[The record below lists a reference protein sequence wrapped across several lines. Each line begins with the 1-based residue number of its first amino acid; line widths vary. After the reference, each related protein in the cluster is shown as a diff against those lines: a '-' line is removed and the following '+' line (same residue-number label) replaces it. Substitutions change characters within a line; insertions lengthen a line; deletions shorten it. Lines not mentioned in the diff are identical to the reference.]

1 MNILQLICS
10 DNFIA
15 VNKTLIQAVGI
26 EPALLLGELASE
38 AMYWQK
44 QEKTEDGYF
53 FSTVENVEERTTLSA
68 YQQRK
73 ALSLLQERGLVD
85 VISKKGIPPKRYIR
99 IDEEAILNIFNDQNL
114 KNLTFESQKTSVSN
128 VKEFAPK
135 NKETKE
141 NQKEEKKDYIAKAIE
156 STPFRTSEFTT
167 AVRDFT
173 EMRKKLRK
181 PVTDRA
187 LSMLL
192 KEAIKL
198 GNSNEDMIIQ
208 ILNQSTKNSWLGVYP
223 LKNTN
228 YSAPKGRTT
237 KNEFME
243 MLENMEEDTNDQEGN
258 SADFGFT
265 AFGIPEHTD

>member
-38 AMYWQK
+38 AIYWQN
-44 QEKTEDGYF
+44 QGKTEDGYF

-73 ALSLLQERGLVD
+73 ALSLLQEKGLVD

-99 IDEEAILNIFNDQNL
+99 IDEEAILNIFNAQNL
-114 KNLTFESQKTSVSN
+114 KNLTFESQKTLVSN
-128 VKEFAPK
+128 VKEFDPK
-135 NKETKE
+135 NKENKE
-141 NQKEEKKDYIAKAIE
+141 KIKEEKRDYIAKAIE
-156 STPFRTSEFTT
+156 STPFKTLEFNT
-167 AVRDFT
+167 AVRDFI
-173 EMRKKLRK
+173 EMRNKLRK
-181 PVTDRA
+181 PVTERA

-192 KEAIKL
+192 KKAIEL
-198 GNSNEDMIIQ
+198 GNNNEDTVIQ
-208 ILNQSTKNSWLGVYP
+208 IFNQSTVNSWLGVYP

-228 YSAPKGRTT
+228 YSTPKGRVV
-237 KNEFME
+237 KNGFME
-243 MLENMEEDTNDQEGN
+243 MLENMEEEDNDEKRN
-258 SADFGFT
+258 STGFGFT
-265 AFGIPEHTD
+265 AIGIPEHSD